1 MANEEGKLWEL
12 IDMVEEFNAFIVER
26 YLSFGVDQFSYPED
40 LGMQYGPMLPPAY
53 FLKYIKPSYQRLMKP
68 ALDKG
73 IIVHM
78 HSDGDIKA
86 LADDLIDSG
95 VQIINLQDLV
105 NGIDWIS
112 NRYRGKICIDIDIDR
127 QKLLPSVRP
136 NKLTNSSKKR
146 LKSYPHHR
154 EG

>member
-1 MANEEGKLWEL
+1 
-12 IDMVEEFNAFIVER
+12 
-26 YLSFGVDQFSYPED
+26 
-40 LGMQYGPMLPPAY
+40 MLPPAY

-112 NRYRGKICIDIDIDR
+112 NRYRGKI
-127 QKLLPSVRP
+127 
-136 NKLTNSSKKR
+136 
-146 LKSYPHHR
+146 
-154 EG
+154 